1 MRLLFL
7 CPSAGYG
14 GAERYAVTVASGA
27 RRRSIMVRAAVPYVD
42 ATRELVDAFHTGD
55 VPTVDLRPAGP
66 GPRARRL
73 TAGTLRLAR
82 LIRAFRPDVVHLTL
96 PWPTAGFPELLTCAL
111 LRTPTVVV
119 FQLVPDQPDLGRRVK
134 LYRWA
139 RRRGQVWVAVS
150 EHGRRVLADALGA
163 PVEALHRIYNGIAPN
178 PQAPGVNAVAVKRSL
193 DLPAMSMVV
202 LAVGRLEPQKG
213 HADLL
218 AAAFQLR
225 KAHPDLRLLIAG
237 EGPERQRLEELIRS
251 HELQGR
257 VRLLG
262 QVANVPELMRAAD
275 LFTFPSH
282 FEGTP
287 FAMLEAMAHGV
298 PVIAARFGGVNEVIE
313 DGESGLLVA
322 ADNPDALAD
331 RIDWAVRH
339 TREMREM
346 AEQAKR
352 RLAGFSQSAMVDQT
366 LKLLCASSQGR
377 ALKPA
382 RGGS

>member
-1 MRLLFL
+1 VRLLFL

-14 GAERYAVTVASGA
+14 GAERYAVTIASA
-27 RRRSIMVRAAVPYVD
+27 AQRRSIMVRAAVPYVD

-82 LIRAFRPDVVHLTL
+82 LIRRFRPDVVHITL

-119 FQLVPDQPDLGRRVK
+119 FQLVPDHPDLGRRVT

-139 RRRGQVWVAVS
+139 RRRSQVWVAVS

-163 PVEALHRIYNGIAPN
+163 PVEALHRIYNGIASTA
-178 PQAPGVNAVAVKRSL
+178 QAQRASAMAAKRSL
-193 DLPAMSMVV
+193 DLAVTSMVV
-202 LAVGRLEPQKG
+202 LTVGRLEPQKG

-225 KAHPDLRLLIAG
+225 RAHPDLRLLIAG

-251 HELQGR
+251 HGLQDR

-262 QVANVPELMRAAD
+262 QVADVSELMRAAD
-275 LFTFPSH
+275 IFAFPSH

-298 PVIAARFGGVNEVIE
+298 PVIAARFGGANEVIE
-313 DGESGLLVA
+313 DGKSGLLVA
-322 ADNPDALAD
+322 IGDPDALAD

-339 TREMREM
+339 IGEVRQMTD
-346 AEQAKR
+346 QAQR
-352 RLAGFSQSAMVDQT
+352 RLPGFSQSVMVDQT
-366 LKLLCASSQGR
+366 LELLFALSQGR
-377 ALKPA
+377 ALRPA
-382 RGGS
+382 RSRS

>member
-82 LIRAFRPDVVHLTL
+82 LIRRFRPDVVHITL

-119 FQLVPDQPDLGRRVK
+119 FQLVPDHPNLGRRVK

-150 EHGRRVLADALGA
+150 EHGRRVLADAVGA
-163 PVEALHRIYNGIAPN
+163 PVEALHHIYNGIAPN
-178 PQAPGVNAVAVKRSL
+178 TQAPGVNALAVKRSL

-237 EGPERQRLEELIRS
+237 EGPERERLEELIRC
-251 HELQGR
+251 HELQDR

-262 QVANVPELMRAAD
+262 QVANVSQLMRAAD
-275 LFTFPSH
+275 FFVFPSH

-287 FAMLEAMAHGV
+287 FAMLEAMAQGV
-298 PVIAARFGGVNEVIE
+298 PVIAARFGGAEEVID
-313 DGESGLLVA
+313 DGQSGLLVPVG
-322 ADNPDALAD
+322 DTQALALG
-331 RIDWAVRH
+331 IEWAIQHRSEMKARA
-339 TREMREM
+339 REARRRVVEFSERTMIANTLELLGNV
-346 AEQAKR
+346 AEPCRQ
-352 RLAGFSQSAMVDQT
+352 
-366 LKLLCASSQGR
+366 R
-377 ALKPA
+377 APSDL
-382 RGGS
+382 